1 MSQINFKWKQQARQM
16 TFLRAAGLSYALEGG
31 TPQPAKAKVIAYG
44 GAAGGG

>member
-1 MSQINFKWKQQARQM
+1 MKIRFKWKQQARQM

-31 TPQPAKAKVIAYG
+31 KPSPAKAKVIAYG